1 MTDATFCLLRKKCH
15 DLVSADISQHR
26 LESFSRRV
34 NHPSLPRF
42 VRNTAGLAN
51 SLKPK
56 LPFARANVWLQN
68 GWIQRGSCFGDHR
81 FCQTLTMWG
90 DICIGWK
97 RSTEHGLDGQFC
109 GVIDIW
115 WQTQTK
121 NCTAQDAKV
130 ARALKFPGTYNAST
144 FETTVSLLRAALCAS
159 SNNPAAACQ
168 STQSH
173 TLVQ

>member
-1 MTDATFCLLRKKCH
+1 MSWFSQCWYIPTPSWVFQQKSK
-15 DLVSADISQHR
+15 SFISSKICTQHCWACKFFKAEIAIC
-26 LESFSRRV
+26 ESQCMAAEWLNSKGVLFWWSQVLSDV
-34 NHPSLPRF
+34 N
-42 VRNTAGLAN
+42 
-51 SLKPK
+51 
-56 LPFARANVWLQN
+56 NV
-68 GWIQRGSCFGDHR
+68 
-81 FCQTLTMWG
+81 G
-90 DICIGWK
+90 DICMGWK

-115 WQTQTK
+115 WQTETK

-144 FETTVSLLRAALCAS
+144 FKTTVSLLRAVLSAS

-168 STQSH
+168 STHSH